1 MKVDLIHFGV
11 SSVLLL
17 CLLSDNSAGTCVGIG
32 AREKRRENYIKTQK
46 REKLLYSQEYMR
58 IGAYKT
64 YERKLFDCMCEIVP
78 VYW

>member
-32 AREKRRENYIKTQK
+32 AREKRRENYIKHNNERNCFTLK
-46 REKLLYSQEYMR
+46 NTCVLAPIKHMRENYSTVCVR
-58 IGAYKT
+58 
-64 YERKLFDCMCEIVP
+64 
-78 VYW
+78 